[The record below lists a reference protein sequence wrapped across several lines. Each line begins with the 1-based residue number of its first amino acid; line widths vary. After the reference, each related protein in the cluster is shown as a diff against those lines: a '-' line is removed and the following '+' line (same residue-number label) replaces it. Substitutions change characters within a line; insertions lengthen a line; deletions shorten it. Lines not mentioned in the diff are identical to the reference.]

1 MVKRTS
7 IKDVAQHLGVSIAVV
22 SYVMS
27 GRQGRVSLEME
38 AKIRAAAAELNYQP
52 NLIASSL
59 KRGKSSTLG
68 LIVADISNPFFAHIA
83 RIIED
88 TAKHH
93 GYTVIFGSSDE
104 SVDKSQGLID
114 TFMSRQVDGLIIAP
128 SAGTEHQLKMLQKKK
143 IPFVLIDR
151 YFPGIKSD
159 NIRIDNFK
167 AGYAATA
174 CLLKTGK
181 RNIALVS
188 YDGGMEHMRERER
201 GYRQALADYG
211 ADSSENRE
219 IKASYQNLEADVEA
233 GIRRL
238 LLPKTKD
245 SADAIFFATNSLAI
259 HGLKVLNR
267 IGCRIPD
274 EVGVVSF
281 DESDAFDLFYVPIT
295 HVRQA
300 LSDMGKEAVRV
311 LLKHMKEEKHKPDDI
326 LVGADLVAGDSCG
339 VTAIQMTA

>member
-7 IKDVAQHLGVSIAVV
+7 IKDVARHVGVSIAVV

-27 GRQGRVSLEME
+27 GKEGRVSREME
-38 AKIRAAAAELNYQP
+38 VKIRAAAAELNYQP
-52 NLIASSL
+52 NQIASSL
-59 KRGKSSTLG
+59 KRGHTSTLG

-88 TAKHH
+88 TAKQD

-104 SVDKSQGLID
+104 SVDKSQGLIN
-114 TFMSRQVDGLIIAP
+114 TFLSRQVDGLIIAP
-128 SAGTEHQLKMLQKKK
+128 SAGTEQQIKMLQKKK
-143 IPFVLIDR
+143 MPFVLIDR
-151 YFPGIKSD
+151 YFPGIVTD
-159 NIRIDNFK
+159 NIHIDNFR
-167 AGYAATA
+167 AGYSATE

-181 RNIALVS
+181 RSIALVS
-188 YDGGMEHMRERER
+188 YRGGMEHIKERER

-211 ADSSENRE
+211 VVWQEKWDV
-219 IKASYQNLEADVEA
+219 KASYQRLEAEVEE
-233 GIRRL
+233 GLQQL
-238 LLPKTKD
+238 LRPQTAD
-245 SADAIFFATNSLAI
+245 GVDAIFFSTNSLAI
-259 HGLKVLNR
+259 QGLKVLNH

-300 LSDMGKEAVRV
+300 LADMGKEAVRV
-311 LLKHMKEEKHKPDDI
+311 LLKHMKEEKHKPEEI
-326 LVGADLVAGDSCG
+326 VVGADLVSGGSCG
-339 VTAIQMTA
+339 ILNVQMTA

>member
-1 MVKRTS
+1 MIKKTS
-7 IKDVAQHLGVSIAVV
+7 IKDVAKHLGVSIAVV

-27 GRQGRVSLEME
+27 GKEGRVSRDME

-59 KRGKSSTLG
+59 KRGRTSTLG

-88 TAKHH
+88 TAKQH

-114 TFMSRQVDGLIIAP
+114 AFLSRQVDGLIIAP
-128 SAGTEHQLKMLQKKK
+128 SAGTESQLKILQKKK
-143 IPFVLIDR
+143 MPFVLIDR
-151 YFPGIKSD
+151 YFPAIKTD
-159 NIRIDNFK
+159 NIRIDNFR
-167 AGYAATA
+167 AGYSAAE
-174 CLLKTGK
+174 CLLKSGK

-188 YDGGMEHMRERER
+188 YRGGMEHILERER
-201 GYRQALADYG
+201 GYRQALADFG
-211 ADSSENRE
+211 VTWQEGWE
-219 IKASYQNLEADVEA
+219 IKASYQNLEMEVED
-233 GIRRL
+233 GLQRL
-238 LLPKTKD
+238 LRPRTPE
-245 SADAIFFATNSLAI
+245 SVDAIFFSTNSLAI

-267 IGCRIPD
+267 MGCRIPE

-281 DESDAFDLFYVPIT
+281 DESDAFDLFYVPVT

-300 LSDMGKEAVRV
+300 LPDMGKEAVRV
-311 LLKHMKEEKHKPDDI
+311 LLKHMKEEKHKPEDI
-326 LVGADLVAGDSCG
+326 IVGADLVTGGSCG
-339 VTAIQMTA
+339 AITVQMTA